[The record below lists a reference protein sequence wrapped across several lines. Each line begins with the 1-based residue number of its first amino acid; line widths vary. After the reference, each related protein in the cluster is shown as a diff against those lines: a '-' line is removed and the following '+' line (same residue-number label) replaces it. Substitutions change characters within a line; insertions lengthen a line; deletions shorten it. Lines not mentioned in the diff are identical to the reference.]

1 MTKNN
6 QNSFVSQFL
15 IITVILYSIVPIVS
29 NFFSRYLTTYAYMVL
44 CLATFLSMVFAEGF
58 NSIEKYGSV
67 YLPFIIYQLLLFTN
81 KSSGIVMWGYSALL
95 FFMPLALGY
104 FLFYE
109 QGVFLREK
117 AFKAVRFSI
126 VITVITTII
135 GCIRNPMA
143 ARILAT
149 IETSQ
154 DERNISFG
162 WQNIGGY
169 GFVYTVVL
177 LYPLLIYAYKQNR
190 LKWFFFYPLAVSTF
204 ALVILSEYA
213 TALLLL
219 IISSMFIFI
228 SKKLSL
234 RGMIVFGAFAVVFIL
249 LFQGVINN
257 LLRSLADI
265 VDSEILSERLITLA
279 GGKTA
284 LEKSDN
290 ERIWLYRYSF
300 NTFLSS
306 PLFGTMF
313 GKYGR
318 IGGHSSILDTLA
330 KYGLVGLAVLYFM
343 YRKIYIVF
351 IKPYSN
357 HPGYGFIV
365 WTFIQAIFLST
376 INTGFWFDVL
386 ALYMPLILFAIGEKT
401 DINYFYK
408 KQGD

>member
-6 QNSFVSQFL
+6 QNNITLFL
-15 IITVILYSIVPIVS
+15 IITVILYSLMPIVS
-29 NFFSRYLTTYAYMVL
+29 NFFSRYLTTYAYMLVCVL
-44 CLATFLSMVFAEGF
+44 LFLSIVFAEGF
-58 NSIEKYGSV
+58 QSAEKYGSIF
-67 YLPFIIYQLLLFTN
+67 LPFIIYQALTLINRKSSLVLWGYSLLLFL
-81 KSSGIVMWGYSALL
+81 IPLIMGY
-95 FFMPLALGY
+95 Y
-104 FLFYE
+104 LFYE
-109 QGVFLREK
+109 QDVTLRK
-117 AFKAVRFSI
+117 KSFYTMRFAII
-126 VITVITTII
+126 VTAITTIT

-257 LLRSLADI
+257 LLMSLADM
-265 VDSEILSERLITLA
+265 VDSKILSDRLITLA
-279 GGKTA
+279 GGKTV
-284 LEKSDN
+284 LGKSDN
-290 ERIWLYRYSF
+290 ARIWLYRYSF

-330 KYGLVGLAVLYFM
+330 KYGLVGSAVLYFM

-386 ALYMPLILFAIGEKT
+386 ALYMPLILFAISEKEEG
-401 DINYFYK
+401 IR
-408 KQGD
+408 